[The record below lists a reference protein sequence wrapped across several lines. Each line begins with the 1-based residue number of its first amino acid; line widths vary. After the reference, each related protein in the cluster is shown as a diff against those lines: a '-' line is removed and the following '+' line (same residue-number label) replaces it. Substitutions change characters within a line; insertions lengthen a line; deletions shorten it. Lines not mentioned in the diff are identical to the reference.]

1 MRQLYPVAQEPQA
14 PASQPLPRTG
24 GVDILESCVQ
34 ACRAKPGTVVFPD
47 SLDTRVLEAA
57 CQLKEE
63 GLAEPVLAASPFVVR
78 RKLQEARIQASGLT
92 VVDYN
97 SPSLLKRNTE
107 DFIAI
112 RKEKGKP
119 ISREEA
125 EKAMNCPLAASA
137 MMVRRGE
144 VEVGVGGNLSSTAN
158 VLRTGLAI
166 VPRSPGIK
174 TVSSLFLMLSPTG
187 DKQFVFADC
196 AVVPEPSADA
206 LADIAIASAE
216 KARNLLG
223 QEPRVAML
231 SFSTKGSADHPRAEL
246 VRSALEKVRQ
256 RAPDL
261 LVDGELQFDAASV
274 PSVAAMKA
282 PGSIIEG
289 EANVFVFP
297 TLEAGNI
304 AYKMVQR
311 LADYKAVGP
320 FLQGFASGWHD
331 LSRGCSVQDILEVAV
346 LGICMQRGSL
356 LN

>member
-1 MRQLYPVAQEPQA
+1 MRQLHSVTGEPPA
-14 PASQPLPRTG
+14 PAETPFSRRE
-24 GVDILESCVQ
+24 GVDILGLCIE
-34 ACRAKPGTVVFPD
+34 ACRSNPGTVAFPD
-47 SLDTRVLEAA
+47 SLDPRVLEAA
-57 CQLKEE
+57 HRLREE
-63 GLAEPVLAASPFVVR
+63 GLAEPVLVASPFSVR
-78 RKLQEARIQASGLT
+78 RGMQQAGYHSTGLT
-92 VVDYN
+92 VVDYA
-97 SPSLLKRNTE
+97 SPTLLQKNTE
-107 DFIAI
+107 DFMAI

-119 ISREEA
+119 LSREEA

-158 VLRTGLAI
+158 ILRTGLAI
-166 VPRSPGIK
+166 IPRSPGIK
-174 TVSSLFLMLSPTG
+174 TVSSFFLMLSPTG

-196 AVVPEPSADA
+196 AVVPEPSADT

-216 KARNLLG
+216 KARNLLR

-246 VRSALEKVRQ
+246 VRAATQKARE

-274 PSVAAMKA
+274 PSVAALKA

-289 EANVFVFP
+289 KANVFVFP
-297 TLEAGNI
+297 SLEAGNI

-320 FLQGFASGWHD
+320 FLQGFAGGWHD
-331 LSRGCSVQDILEVAV
+331 LSRGCSAKDIFEVAV
-346 LGICMQRGSL
+346 LGMCMQRGGL
-356 LN
+356 LK

>member
-1 MRQLYPVAQEPQA
+1 MRQLHSVDQAA
-14 PASQPLPRTG
+14 PAAVPEPPPRTG
-24 GVDILESCVQ
+24 GVDILELCIQ
-34 ACRAKPGTVVFPD
+34 ACREKPGAVVFGD
-47 SLDTRVLEAA
+47 SLDSRVLEAA
-57 CQLKEE
+57 RRLKEQ
-63 GLAEPVLAASPFVVR
+63 GLAEPVLAASPFAVR
-78 RKLQEARIQASGLT
+78 RKMQQARVRSAGLT
-92 VVDYN
+92 VLDYN
-97 SPSLLKRNTE
+97 SPDLLKKNAE
-107 DFIAI
+107 EFMAI

-119 ISREEA
+119 ISRPEA

-158 VLRTGLAI
+158 VLRTGLAVI
-166 VPRSPGIK
+166 PKSPGVK
-174 TVSSLFLMLSPTG
+174 TVSSLFLMLSPSG

-196 AVVPEPSADA
+196 AVTPEPTADA

-216 KARNLLG
+216 KARNLLR

-231 SFSTKGSADHPRAEL
+231 SFSTKGSSDHPRAEL
-246 VRSALEKVRQ
+246 VRSAVEKVRQ

-261 LVDGELQFDAASV
+261 LVDGELQFDAAAT
-274 PSVAAMKA
+274 PAVAAMKA

-289 EANVFVFP
+289 KANVFVFP
-297 TLEAGNI
+297 SLEAGNI

-320 FLQGFASGWHD
+320 FLQGFAHGWHD
-331 LSRGCSVQDILEVAV
+331 LSRGCSAKDIFEVAV

-356 LN
+356 PD